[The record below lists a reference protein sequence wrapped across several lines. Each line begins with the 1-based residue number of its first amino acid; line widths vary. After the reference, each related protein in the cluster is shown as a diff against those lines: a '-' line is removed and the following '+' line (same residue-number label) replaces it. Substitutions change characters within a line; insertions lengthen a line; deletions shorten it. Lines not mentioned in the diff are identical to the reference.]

1 MKHYEQ
7 LNNVDKYIRIFYR
20 ARRIWQ
26 GHALQRVMD
35 KAWVKYMDPNKRYI

>member
-1 MKHYEQ
+1 MKHYDS
-7 LNNVDKYIRIFYR
+7 LTNVDKYIRIFHR

-26 GHALQRVMD
+26 GYALQLVMD